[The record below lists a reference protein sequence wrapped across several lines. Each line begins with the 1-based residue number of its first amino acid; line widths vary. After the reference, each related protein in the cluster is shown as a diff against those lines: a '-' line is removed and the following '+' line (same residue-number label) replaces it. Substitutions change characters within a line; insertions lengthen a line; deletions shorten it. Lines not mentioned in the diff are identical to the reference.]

1 MGKLDFAADYYSLV
15 TGELQKADQIWQE
28 YRENYPRDPLPLTNL
43 TGNRQVEGDYASAL
57 ELNHALLL
65 LLAGQANY
73 RKRVT
78 YGSMGWDLMMLGRL
92 DEARK
97 TFAEQESLKLDDGDT
112 HIRLYEL
119 AFLAGDARG
128 MAKEV
133 AWFDDKPNQQDGIL
147 SDEADTEAYGGHLAN
162 ARKLTRQAENEASR
176 RPQSGRGRELAYPC
190 GAARGRPW
198 QRCRGSPGGGGGPEA
213 RAGHP

>member
-1 MGKLDFAADYYSLV
+1 
-15 TGELQKADQIWQE
+15 
-28 YRENYPRDPLPLTNL
+28 
-43 TGNRQVEGDYASAL
+43 
-57 ELNHALLL
+57 
-65 LLAGQANY
+65 
-73 RKRVT
+73 
-78 YGSMGWDLMMLGRL
+78 MGWDLMMLGRL

-97 TFAEQESLKLDDGDT
+97 TFAEQESLKSDDGDT

-162 ARKLTRQAENEASR
+162 ARKLTRQAENEAAR
-176 RPQSGRGRELAYPC
+176 AHNPA
-190 GAARGRPW
+190 GAANWHIHAALRSADPW